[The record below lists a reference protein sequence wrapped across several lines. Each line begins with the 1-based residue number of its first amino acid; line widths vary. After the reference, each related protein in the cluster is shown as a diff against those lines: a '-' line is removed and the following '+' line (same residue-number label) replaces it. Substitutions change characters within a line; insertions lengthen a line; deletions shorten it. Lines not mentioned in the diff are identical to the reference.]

1 MQIGWNGQVT
11 FALNPKLQVNVEE
24 HQSSGEDH
32 SGEESEGEEFSSE
45 EQE

>member
-1 MQIGWNGQVT
+1 M
-11 FALNPKLQVNVEE
+11 VNVEE

>member
-1 MQIGWNGQVT
+1 VT
-11 FALNPKLQVNVEE
+11 ARSCPLAAGMVNVEE